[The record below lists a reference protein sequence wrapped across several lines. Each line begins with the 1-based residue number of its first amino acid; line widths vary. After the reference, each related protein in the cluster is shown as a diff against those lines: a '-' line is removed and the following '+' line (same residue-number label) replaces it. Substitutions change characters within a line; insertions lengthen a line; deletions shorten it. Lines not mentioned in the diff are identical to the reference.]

1 MDASTPQP
9 DPEGGHE
16 IVVGYV
22 LRDILDRAEMGK
34 QKYGT
39 YLMSHNGR
47 DPLWDALQETYDLV
61 MYLKQEVIERD
72 SKERALWQVH
82 ALLVGSQHRDA
93 EDIAKAAG
101 LLCQVLKAEY
111 ANGVE

>member
-22 LRDILDRAEMGK
+22 LRDILDRAKMGK

-47 DPLWDALQETYDLV
+47 DPLLDCYQEALDLV
-61 MYLKQEVIERD
+61 MYLRQAILERD
-72 SKERALWQVH
+72 GQ
-82 ALLVGSQHRDA
+82 
-93 EDIAKAAG
+93 
-101 LLCQVLKAEY
+101 
-111 ANGVE
+111 